1 MQKDIKEFLCGVG
14 TAATIG
20 FYLASSVV
28 AGVLL
33 GRWIDGYLG
42 SQPWATVV
50 GIILGMMA
58 GILSIYKK
66 VVGGKSL
73 DD

>member
-1 MQKDIKEFLCGVG
+1 MQKDIKEFLGGVG

-28 AGVLL
+28 AGTLL
-33 GRWIDGYLG
+33 GRWVDGYLG
-42 SQPWATVV
+42 SQPWATVL
-50 GIILGMMA
+50 GIVLGMITGMW
-58 GILSIYKK
+58 SIYKK
-66 VVGGKSL
+66 VVGGKSP